1 LAAVSAFSPSFIEVF
16 CTRTIKVPRY
26 IRNVFPKTSISPWKI
41 AALCAVISGLMAPAA
56 FAQSISLPQALSTAM
71 DANPDIA
78 AARQEIGIA
87 DGARKQAGLIPN
99 PTISYD
105 VEDTRRSTSQ
115 TTVTLSQTLELGGK
129 RGARVDVA
137 TYGQTAAQLELDRRV
152 NALRAEVVQAFYAA
166 LRAQTGL
173 DLAKQSLE
181 LTERGLRIVD
191 GRVRAGKS
199 SPVEATRAQVQLAEA
214 KLQVRRAETEKA
226 TAYQQLAQITGSS
239 VTVFDRLDSPT
250 LSPGLPPDAEEL
262 LSRLDQTAEMRQAV
276 VQIDKSDASLGSEK
290 AQRIPDLTVSVG
302 SQYDRSVR
310 ERVNTVGLS
319 MPLPLFDRNQG
330 NILSASR
337 RADQARDQRNAVE
350 LRLRSETQTAVNQW
364 ATAMQEV
371 ESYDKTILPSAQQAV
386 ETATRGFE
394 MGKFG
399 FIEVLDAQRTLIVAR
414 GQYLDSLATAT
425 NARAQVER
433 VYGDVGSTAGVR

>member
-1 LAAVSAFSPSFIEVF
+1 
-16 CTRTIKVPRY
+16 VPRY
-26 IRNVFPKTSISPWKI
+26 NRNVLSKTYVSPWKI
-41 AALCAVISGLMAPAA
+41 AALCAVMSGVLAPAA
-56 FAQSISLPQALSTAM
+56 IAQSISLPQALSTAM
-71 DANPDIA
+71 DANPDLA

-99 PTISYD
+99 PEISYEM
-105 VEDTRRSTSQ
+105 EDTRRSTST

-129 RGARVDVA
+129 RGARVEVA
-137 TYGQTAAQLELDRRV
+137 TYGQSVAQLELDRRV
-152 NALRAEVVQAFYAA
+152 NGLRADVVQAFYAA

-173 DLAKQSLE
+173 DLAKQSLD

-214 KLQVRRAETEKA
+214 RLQVRRAETEKT
-226 TAYQQLAQITGSS
+226 TAYQQLAQVTGSS
-239 VTVFDRLDSPT
+239 VTVFDRLESPT
-250 LSPGLPPDAEEL
+250 LSPGLPPRTEEL
-262 LSRLDQTAEMRQAV
+262 LAQLDQTPEMRQAV
-276 VQIDKSDASLGSEK
+276 VQIDKSDASLGAEK
-290 AQRIPDLTVSVG
+290 AQRIPNLTVSVG

-310 ERVNTVGLS
+310 ERVNVVGLS

-337 RADQARDQRNAVE
+337 RADQARDLRNAVE
-350 LRLRSETQTAVNQW
+350 LRLRAETQTALNQW
-364 ATAMQEV
+364 STAMQEV
-371 ESYDKTILPSAQQAV
+371 ESYDKIILPSAQQAV
-386 ETATRGFE
+386 DTATRGFE

-414 GQYLDSLATAT
+414 GQYLESLAAAT

-433 VYGDVGSTAGVR
+433 VYGEVGSTAGTR

>member
-1 LAAVSAFSPSFIEVF
+1 ML
-16 CTRTIKVPRY
+16 RY
-26 IRNVFPKTSISPWKI
+26 NRNVLSKTSVSPWKI
-41 AALCAVISGLMAPAA
+41 AALFAAISGLMAPAA

-71 DANPDIA
+71 DANPDLA

-105 VEDTRRSTSQ
+105 VEDTRRNTSQ
-115 TTVTLSQTLELGGK
+115 TTVSLSQTLELGGK

-152 NALRAEVVQAFYAA
+152 NVLRADVVQAFYAA

-214 KLQVRRAETEKA
+214 KLQVRRAETEKT

-239 VTVFDRLDSPT
+239 VTVFDRLESST
-250 LSPGLPPDAEEL
+250 LSPGLPPRTEEL
-262 LSRLDQTAEMRQAV
+262 LSKLDQTAEMRQAL

-290 AQRIPDLTVSVG
+290 AQRIPNLTVSVG

-350 LRLRSETQTAVNQW
+350 LRLRTETQTALTQW
-364 ATAMQEV
+364 TTAMQEV

-414 GQYLDSLATAT
+414 GQYLDSLAEAT

-433 VYGDVGSTAGVR
+433 VYGEVGSTTNTR